1 MMTTLGQNIRKLASN
16 PRGSAAVEMALVTP
30 LLVILM
36 FGSMELGNYF
46 LNQHAVSKQVRDGA
60 RFASRMTLASAYD
73 CIEGPAADSGVFEDP
88 GATATI
94 VNVTKT
100 GSVGGSATGRF
111 GDVFWADACGQS
123 AEALTV
129 TMRCV
134 AKDLYGGIYT
144 GLAGNIPVVTVSADV
159 AYPSLFGTLGFNASA
174 LCLRATSEAAV
185 AGL

>member
-1 MMTTLGQNIRKLASN
+1 MKALRVLLADL
-16 PRGSAAVEMALVTP
+16 SATAGVEMAMVAPMLI
-30 LLVILM
+30 ILM

-46 LNQHAVSKQVRDGA
+46 LNQHAVSKQVHDGA
-60 RFASRMTLASAYD
+60 RFASRLPLASSYN
-73 CIEGPAADSGVFEDP
+73 CPATVFEDA
-88 GATATI
+88 GASTKI

-100 GSVGGSATGRF
+100 GSVDGSATGRF
-111 GDVFWADACGQS
+111 DSTFWAACAPATS
-123 AEALTV
+123 AVTV

-134 AKDLYGGIYT
+134 DKTLYGGVYN

-159 AYPSLFGTLGFNASA
+159 AYPSLFGALGFDSSA